1 MYQKFLV
8 LRNTTNIVLYTKMES
23 LEINSQDP
31 GASRCI
37 NKMQVKLFLNRG
49 SARKAAYDWS
59 KI

>member
-1 MYQKFLV
+1 MRIIFEEENV
-8 LRNTTNIVLYTKMES
+8 TGTNYV
-23 LEINSQDP
+23 NSQDP